1 MTRIETV
8 YVITYCRKPD
18 LLYGTTMVF
27 NTIRVGFPDSAI
39 VVIDNASLP
48 EVRGILKGLA
58 DSVGAEFQQL
68 TEVQKHHEIL
78 GGLFRMANGP
88 FAVVDPD
95 VMFWSRFDQAGSGLI
110 EGRLIPTF
118 QDPHSL
124 CLTHKRLHTSLL
136 KVPDPQDFRSAIE
149 HYASYFDF
157 DPFAPTMFH
166 RAGVWERYDALGS
179 IYALL
184 EGSCHAFT
192 ASELDSYDHLFCG
205 SHIDL
210 VAKTL
215 GSFADSFLDSHK
227 AAQENDFSKMKG
239 IWRLQQLFFDAC
251 AQKTTPEAKPEVD
264 HGVGGHQLN
273 VKTV

>member
-8 YVITYCRKPD
+8 YVITYCRRLD

-48 EVRGILKGLA
+48 EVRGILQGLA
-58 DSVGAEFQQL
+58 DSIGAQFQQVS
-68 TEVQKHHEIL
+68 EVQKHHEIL
-78 GGLFRMANGP
+78 GGIFRMANGP
-88 FAVVDPD
+88 FAIVDPD
-95 VMFWSRFDQAGSGLI
+95 VMFWSRFDHAGSGSI

-118 QDPHSL
+118 QDPHSQ

-136 KVPDPQDFRSAIE
+136 KVPDPKGLRSAIE
-149 HYASYFDF
+149 QFASYFDF

-166 RAGVWERYDALGS
+166 RAGVWERYDTLGS
-179 IYALL
+179 TYALL

-192 ASELDSYDHLFCG
+192 DYELDHYDHLFCG
-205 SHIDL
+205 SHVDM

-215 GSFADSFLDSHK
+215 GSFTDSFLDSHK
-227 AAQENDFSKMKG
+227 AAQENNFSKMKG

-251 AQKTTPEAKPEVD
+251 AQKSTPSANPSVD
-264 HGVGGHQLN
+264 HEVGGRQLHGR
-273 VKTV
+273 TV